1 MLIFFATETFFFS
14 LSSKMQLTISLDHSG
29 DIISVD
35 VPDSLCLED
44 FKAYLLAETGLE
56 ASVQVLKFNGRELVG
71 NATLSELQIHDN
83 DLLQLSKKQVAD
95 DTQISDRIEMIRNQV
110 LADANAREQVRLTQ
124 PNLYDALN
132 DPDRFRGI
140 MMEQVSQLSQSS
152 NSQQAELLRLQQDPD
167 NPANQER
174 ILELIREEAI
184 EENMNLAWEISPESF
199 TSVNML
205 YIKVK
210 INGVEQVALVDSG
223 AAITTISEAI
233 AEEVGLTQLIDRRFQ
248 PQAVGIGT
256 QTVAGKIHSAPI
268 EIGDSKIELPCSFH
282 VVETS
287 VGILFGLD
295 MLRRHRCTIDLERD
309 VLVIGKHIEAK
320 FLSESEVPRKSL
332 GGNIFQREN

>member
-1 MLIFFATETFFFS
+1 M
-14 LSSKMQLTISLDHSG
+14 
-29 DIISVD
+29 
-35 VPDSLCLED
+35 
-44 FKAYLLAETGLE
+44 LAETGLE

-71 NATLSELQIHDN
+71 NATLNELQIHDN

-132 DPDRFRGI
+132 DPARFRGI

-233 AEEVGLTQLIDRRFQ
+233 AEEVGLTRLIDRRFQ

-320 FLSESEVPRKSL
+320 F
-332 GGNIFQREN
+332 

>member
-1 MLIFFATETFFFS
+1 
-14 LSSKMQLTISLDHSG
+14 
-29 DIISVD
+29 
-35 VPDSLCLED
+35 
-44 FKAYLLAETGLE
+44 
-56 ASVQVLKFNGRELVG
+56 
-71 NATLSELQIHDN
+71 
-83 DLLQLSKKQVAD
+83 
-95 DTQISDRIEMIRNQV
+95 
-110 LADANAREQVRLTQ
+110 
-124 PNLYDALN
+124 
-132 DPDRFRGI
+132 

-233 AEEVGLTQLIDRRFQ
+233 AEEVGLTRLIDRRFQ
-248 PQAVGIGT
+248 PQAVGIRT

-268 EIGDSKIELPCSFH
+268 EIGDSKSSCRVPS
-282 VVETS
+282 
-287 VGILFGLD
+287 
-295 MLRRHRCTIDLERD
+295 MWWKR
-309 VLVIGKHIEAK
+309 VLGSCLV
-320 FLSESEVPRKSL
+320 
-332 GGNIFQREN
+332 